1 LKRILVISFYY
12 QPDLCAGSF
21 RTTALVEALNQLA
34 PGDLEVDV
42 LTTFPNRYAS
52 FAKNCPEMEETGIA
66 RIHRIKISSHQS
78 DMAGQSRAFMTFA
91 RQVNELTKSQDYD
104 LIFATSS
111 RLMTAA
117 LGAWISRRKRTRLY
131 LDIRDIFAD
140 TIREVIPQPAAFLA
154 GKVFDVI
161 EKRTMQRASNINL
174 VSPGFGPYF
183 RDRYPG
189 QSLTWFTNGID
200 PEFIEW
206 TITAAT
212 IQQPDNCLKILYA
225 GNIGEGQCLHKIVPP
240 LALALRDKA
249 KFTIIGDG
257 GRRQHLEAAI
267 GELGVENVELHSPV
281 SRDRLIEEYKKANV
295 LFLHLGQYRAF
306 EKVLPS
312 KLFEY
317 GAMGKPI
324 LAGVSGFSSEFIR
337 EELTNAAVFT
347 PGDVGGAISA
357 LDSLHLVDAPRT
369 QFIEKYSRENISQ
382 SMAKNI
388 LNWVSGTA

>member
-1 LKRILVISFYY
+1 
-12 QPDLCAGSF
+12 
-21 RTTALVEALNQLA
+21 
-34 PGDLEVDV
+34 
-42 LTTFPNRYAS
+42 
-52 FAKNCPEMEETGIA
+52 
-66 RIHRIKISSHQS
+66 
-78 DMAGQSRAFMTFA
+78 
-91 RQVNELTKSQDYD
+91 
-104 LIFATSS
+104 
-111 RLMTAA
+111 
-117 LGAWISRRKRTRLY
+117 
-131 LDIRDIFAD
+131 
-140 TIREVIPQPAAFLA
+140 
-154 GKVFDVI
+154 
-161 EKRTMQRASNINL
+161 
-174 VSPGFGPYF
+174 
-183 RDRYPG
+183 
-189 QSLTWFTNGID
+189 
-200 PEFIEW
+200 
-206 TITAAT
+206 
-212 IQQPDNCLKILYA
+212 
-225 GNIGEGQCLHKIVPP
+225 LHKIVPP

-257 GRRQHLEAAI
+257 GRRQHLESAI